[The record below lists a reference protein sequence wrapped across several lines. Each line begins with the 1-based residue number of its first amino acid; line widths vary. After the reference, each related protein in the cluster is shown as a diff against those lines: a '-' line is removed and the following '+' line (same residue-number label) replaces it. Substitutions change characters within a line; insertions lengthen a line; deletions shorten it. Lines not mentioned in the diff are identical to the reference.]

1 MEKQLDYFFV
11 DGSYGGSQDWF
22 TDFWMHLG
30 GCAAITAC
38 DSCIYFSLYY
48 GMKKLCP
55 FELHPMTRQA
65 YIDFGM
71 IMKPYLR
78 PRNHGIDR
86 LDIYVDG
93 FGRYLRNR
101 GETQIAMEMLAG
113 DLPEAEAQ
121 TAVRAQIDSGFVIPC
136 LTLDHKAPAMHDYI
150 WHWYILN
157 GYRETN
163 GRLEVK
169 AATYVDFRWLDFPT
183 LWNPGADR
191 KGGLILYRIS
201 EKK

>member
-78 PRNHGIDR
+78 PRNHGLGIVPKR
-86 LDIYVDG
+86 RHRQRSV
-93 FGRYLRNR
+93 RRS
-101 GETQIAMEMLAG
+101 
-113 DLPEAEAQ
+113 
-121 TAVRAQIDSGFVIPC
+121 TAAS
-136 LTLDHKAPAMHDYI
+136 
-150 WHWYILN
+150 
-157 GYRETN
+157 
-163 GRLEVK
+163 
-169 AATYVDFRWLDFPT
+169 
-183 LWNPGADR
+183 
-191 KGGLILYRIS
+191 
-201 EKK
+201 